1 MTWNIQTMNVEALR
15 SNAFIISQ
23 PNENY

>member
-1 MTWNIQTMNVEALR
+1 MNADPLR

-23 PNENY
+23 PKKNYQAI